1 MSRTTLLQK
10 VRLQSR
16 TIYQTGQED
25 NPIERCTAGVSDA
38 DLKTGQARKDAF
50 RRAAECVADG
60 YCATYGIPP
69 GVCSTVAGPIA
80 EEIANSADAV
90 AQAFANG
97 FQIQGA
103 AGPTIEQR
111 QAWAKSAYGK
121 AVGATRNIHNELFPK
136 DIWTRDLQA
145 GEIWKGSTTRISTQR
160 YQDWIASG
168 KIGQS
173 ASRDDGSDGMD
184 GSFFLTAYSLDTP
197 AQVSASVREGLNL
210 VLRDQIAEAA
220 AVKSR
225 YQLGMRGI
233 NIKPTGS
240 STLKK
245 LGKVSAWAAGGWIAW
260 KIVGMLRGR

>member
-1 MSRTTLLQK
+1 MSRPTLLQK
-10 VRLQSR
+10 VRLGHR
-16 TIYQTGQED
+16 TIYRTGQEED
-25 NPIERCTAGVSDA
+25 DPIERCTSGVSNA
-38 DLKTGQARKDAF
+38 DLQTAQARKDAF

-60 YCATYGIPP
+60 YCATYGVPP
-69 GVCSTVAGPIA
+69 GICSSVAGPVAQAIA
-80 EEIANSADAV
+80 DSADAV

-103 AGPTIEQR
+103 AGPTIAQR

-121 AVGATRNIHNELFPK
+121 AVGATRNIHNELFPN
-136 DIWTRDLQA
+136 DVWTRELQA
-145 GEIWKGSTTRISTQR
+145 AEIWKGSTTRIATQR

-173 ASRDDGSDGMD
+173 SSRDDGSNGMD
-184 GSFFLTAYSLDTP
+184 GDFFLTAYSLDTP
-197 AQVSASVREGLNL
+197 AQVTASVREALNL
-210 VLRDQIAEAA
+210 VTRDQVAEAV

-225 YQLGMRGI
+225 HQLSMRGI

-245 LGKVSAWAAGGWIAW
+245 LGKVSAWAVAGWIGW
-260 KIVGMLRGR
+260 KIIGKMRG